1 MIHHKKSKTV
11 FEEDVFQY
19 LFPTAGSQQ
28 FLTQV
33 QLRRVVAPGR
43 VYHRRQIWTGE
54 RCSHCAQEV
63 SYLAF
68 SFSGLALHSTQ
79 TSFWRDSQMIVS

>member
-33 QLRRVVAPGR
+33 QLRLRLFGSNIGFIMSIIVT
-43 VYHRRQIWTGE
+43 QKE
-54 RCSHCAQEV
+54 R
-63 SYLAF
+63 LIIKPNF
-68 SFSGLALHSTQ
+68 N
-79 TSFWRDSQMIVS
+79 MISESII

>member
-33 QLRRVVAPGR
+33 QLRLRLFWQQ
-43 VYHRRQIWTGE
+43 HRLHHVH
-54 RCSHCAQEV
+54 HCKAEV
-63 SYLAF
+63 KIN
-68 SFSGLALHSTQ
+68 HQ
-79 TSFWRDSQMIVS
+79 TKFQHDQ